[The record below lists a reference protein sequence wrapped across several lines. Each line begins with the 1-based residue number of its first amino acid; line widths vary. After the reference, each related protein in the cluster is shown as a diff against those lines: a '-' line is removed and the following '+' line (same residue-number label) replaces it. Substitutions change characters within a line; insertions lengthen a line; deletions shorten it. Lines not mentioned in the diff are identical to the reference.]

1 MRLGV
6 IAIVIAVGGAAGAD
20 ELQGARAR
28 AASDLRCPVKKV
40 KVDLYIDG
48 GAEKIEGR
56 GCGRSVEY
64 FQNGEE
70 LQLVLLEVEPTPSMA
85 ATAARELGCPPGAV
99 SLTRTW
105 LPLQKTQELKAWGC
119 AKEAT
124 YEVQGEVIELIRFTE
139 PAPADLVAKVA
150 ADIACPSNSL
160 RVKQIRTG
168 GGKTSGTLRASTQH
182 CTSNAV
188 YEYTLSPFERTVQ
201 PPSPGMVDVMRKA
214 AADLACPLEKLEVK
228 WEGKQTRDQDPV
240 SANVTGCGKSAV
252 YERKAYGYVPSAK
265 RETP

>member
-1 MRLGV
+1 MRVFATALLLV
-6 IAIVIAVGGAAGAD
+6 ACVGGVAGAD
-20 ELQGARAR
+20 ELRGARAR
-28 AASDLRCPVKKV
+28 AASDLRCPAKKV
-40 KVDLYIDG
+40 KVDLYLDG

-85 ATAARELGCPPGAV
+85 TVAARELGCPPGAV

-119 AKEAT
+119 AKEAS
-124 YEVQGEVIELIRFTE
+124 YDVQGEVIELVRFAE
-139 PAPADLVAKVA
+139 PAPADVVAKIA
-150 ADIACPSNSL
+150 ADIACPANSL
-160 RVKQIRTG
+160 RVKQIRE
-168 GGKTSGTLRASTQH
+168 KNGTLRASTQH

-188 YEYTLSPFERTVQ
+188 YEFTLSPFERTVQ

-228 WEGKQTRDQDPV
+228 WAGKQTRDQDPV
-240 SANVTGCGKSAV
+240 SASVTGCGKSAV
-252 YERKAYGYVPSAK
+252 YERKAYGYVPTAK